1 MRKQPAPPS
10 PKPAQTDPATPSESR
25 TTRHR
30 ADQSPVR
37 NQRPGLPHTQIIGNT
52 DDAILGKIND
62 GQQVCWPPPSPTPTS
77 ATTSTPAAS
86 TPKPTPRS
94 SSPSWKPCPARR
106 SSSLTTTAAVNHP
119 PDPQPHTRGGKS
131 ADNAVSGE
139 RRAPKG
145 RQRGRSPRHH
155 PACRTHHPPASRTT
169 MPTAR
174 CSGSAGTLP
183 HTWLRSEFRLSR
195 AGSVR
200 STACCVRPWR
210 LRALRCAV
218 ASPPRRRRSAPRVP
232 PPECSWS
239 RRRPPPGRALQLARQ
254 ADRPARHTSRLDR
267 RPRSDNR
274 AACPGPGQGRPFR
287 GSRGSTSPTPS
298 RTSPSGSVRIGE
310 TSLASWPSG
319 VPPWSGSLAAAPL
332 GW

>member
-106 SSSLTTTAAVNHP
+106 SSSLTARAVSHP
-119 PDPQPHTRGGKS
+119 PPNRQPHTRGGKS

-145 RQRGRSPRHH
+145 RQRGRSPRQH

-169 MPTAR
+169 MPYLR

-183 HTWLRSEFRLSR
+183 HTWLRSSFVSANGLPCSATSNRSPQPARICTSGSGPSRCRIPLRTGRNSNKTPSDFSTPSACRRARLIS
-195 AGSVR
+195 
-200 STACCVRPWR
+200 
-210 LRALRCAV
+210 ALAV
-218 ASPPRRRRSAPRVP
+218 AELREITSA
-232 PPECSWS
+232 
-239 RRRPPPGRALQLARQ
+239 AATMARKPNTATVRTTIS
-254 ADRPARHTSRLDR
+254 ADEK
-267 RPRSDNR
+267 
-274 AACPGPGQGRPFR
+274 
-287 GSRGSTSPTPS
+287 STEPSFEAS
-298 RTSPSGSVRIGE
+298 RTTNG
-310 TSLASWPSG
+310 
-319 VPPWSGSLAAAPL
+319 
-332 GW
+332 